1 VLAVLGSRLFEG
13 EFCEKHAGTE
23 DTCTHCDQLL
33 DPLAVELRAKVV
45 DQLLSKTT
53 IQDLVRNEKEM
64 DTFMSNL
71 VVLSAAS
78 DMKSNPVPVRG

>member
-1 VLAVLGSRLFEG
+1 V
-13 EFCEKHAGTE
+13 
-23 DTCTHCDQLL
+23 Q
-33 DPLAVELRAKVV
+33 KVV

-64 DTFMSNL
+64 DNFMSNL

-78 DMKSNPVPVRG
+78 DMKSKEVPVRG